1 MKKLRR
7 TNLSEDAYSF
17 VKALLLSGERYRPG
31 EKISVEEL
39 SRQLGVSRTPVW
51 GAINHLEA
59 EGVVEIVPRQGVY
72 LIKFDPAK
80 ALDIYVAREALEG
93 MVARLAAERG
103 TDRQHRA
110 LTSALEKQRACL
122 DDGDAEGYA
131 AAALSFHEKI
141 VDAAANEP
149 LARLLGSVYAQIQAM
164 RAHSRSKDFPTR
176 MPPSVENHERILDAI
191 TARDPERA
199 ECEARTHIQ
208 RLGEEIKGRSAAE
221 ASPVARG
228 SRVAGA

>member
-7 TNLSEDAYSF
+7 TNLSEDAYTF
-17 VKALLLSGERYRPG
+17 VKDLLLSGERYRPG

-72 LIKFDPAK
+72 LIDFDPAK

-93 MVARLAAERG
+93 MAARLAADRG
-103 TDRQHRA
+103 SDRQFGA
-110 LTSALEKQRACL
+110 LKAALEKQRACL
-122 DDGDAEGYA
+122 EDGDAECYA
-131 AAALSFHEKI
+131 AAAMAFHERI
-141 VDAAANEP
+141 VVAAANKP

-176 MPPSVENHERILDAI
+176 MPPSVETHERILDAI
-191 TARDPERA
+191 VARDPERA
-199 ECEARTHIQ
+199 EREARTHIQ
-208 RLGEEIKGRSAAE
+208 SLGDEIKNRAA
-221 ASPVARG
+221 G
-228 SRVAGA
+228 H

>member
-17 VKALLLSGERYRPG
+17 VKDLLLSGERYRPG

-51 GAINHLEA
+51 GAINRLEA
-59 EGVVEIVPRQGVY
+59 EGVVEIMPRQGVY
-72 LIKFDPAK
+72 LINFDPAK

-93 MVARLAAERG
+93 MAARLAAERG
-103 TDRQHRA
+103 TDNQLGGLKA
-110 LTSALEKQRACL
+110 ALEKQRACL
-122 DDGDAEGYA
+122 EDGDAEGYA
-131 AAALSFHEKI
+131 AAALAFHEQI
-141 VDAAANEP
+141 VAAAANKP

-176 MPPSVENHERILDAI
+176 MPPSVQNHERIFDAI
-191 TARDPERA
+191 AARDPDGAER
-199 ECEARTHIQ
+199 EARIHIR
-208 RLGEEIKGRSAAE
+208 RLGEEIKGRAAGGN
-221 ASPVARG
+221 PP
-228 SRVAGA
+228 AGA

>member
-17 VKALLLSGERYRPG
+17 VKDLLLSGERYQPG

-51 GAINHLEA
+51 GAINRLEA

-72 LIKFDPAK
+72 LIDFEPAK
-80 ALDIYVAREALEG
+80 AFDIYVAREALEG
-93 MVARLAAERG
+93 MAARLAAERG
-103 TDRQHRA
+103 SDRQLGA
-110 LTSALEKQRACL
+110 LKTALEKQCACL
-122 DDGDAEGYA
+122 DAGDEDGYA
-131 AAALSFHEKI
+131 AAALAFHEHI
-141 VDAAANEP
+141 VDAAANKP

-176 MPPSVENHERILDAI
+176 MPPGVENHERILDAI
-191 TARDPERA
+191 AGRDSESAER
-199 ECEARTHIQ
+199 EARTHIQ
-208 RLGEEIKGRSAAE
+208 RLGDEIKGR
-221 ASPVARG
+221 
-228 SRVAGA
+228 VAGA

>member
-17 VKALLLSGERYRPG
+17 VKDLLLSGQRYRPG

-72 LIKFDPAK
+72 LINFDPAK

-93 MVARLAAERG
+93 MAARLAAEKG
-103 TDRQHRA
+103 TDRQLGA
-110 LTSALEKQRACL
+110 LKAALEKQRTCL
-122 DDGDAEGYA
+122 ERGEAEGYA
-131 AAALSFHEKI
+131 AAALAFHEHI
-141 VDAAANEP
+141 VDAAANKP

-164 RAHSRSKDFPTR
+164 RAHSSSKDFPTR
-176 MPPSVENHERILDAI
+176 MPHSVENHERILDAI

-199 ECEARTHIQ
+199 EREARTHIQ
-208 RLGEEIKGRSAAE
+208 RLGEEIKSQA
-221 ASPVARG
+221 ARG
-228 SRVAGA
+228 NSPTGV